1 MPLDLDLAASIT
13 DPGSNPLNNIGS
25 AFGVPQ
31 CMLDLAAT
39 AAKFIPAA
47 GLGQLSSKIAEGRA
61 LAAARIA
68 QTKKDALAA
77 LGIFEEDGENGYR
90 LKSMYL
96 SEGLGN
102 SLGEL
107 AGALGALTETVSQA
121 TEIYSNVAGEI
132 AAIKACFKQLE
143 SFSKY
148 QNSSQAV
155 DPEILEAKFATA
167 KAQVDFSKKFI
178 DEADKALA
186 NIDKVLRDRELNP
199 DLEPVFR
206 DPSLSA
212 FGLVLKDSPTPQV
225 EIYRLVFGPP
235 KSTQGQFVFSVDGLY
250 YDSQT
255 GGLPPVIGF
264 VPNTSAADLYK
275 FEYQSNLGGKGEVVS
290 LKSLNKYMDTVFDL
304 SKINES
310 ADLLEHYKA
319 DHFLNVLEGQRDKQI
334 YDVSSSIQKL
344 KESNP
349 GLYPEDS
356 AMVQNLR
363 QSMYS
368 ILSQN
373 KSKIDRRKKQIEI
386 AIKAPS
392 LFGSKTKYNLGGVPI
407 NDFSY
412 LTELNIN
419 VGFEKQKKL
428 VFGQGEVSG
437 VVLPIRPKYVKSIEP
452 KIVPSIDPLRIP
464 TVGKGSIIFDADN
477 NGVSGTVLSLT
488 DSVLSTD
495 MIAIYNF
502 LEAEVSYPEFSEYK
516 TLNCNTK
523 NNYNNAQLIAAN
535 ASSMFTKGL
544 AIPYFNGIVKINSAG
559 TPSGL
564 GTFGILPPTPEF
576 QNLMYRTTGF
586 SLDFWTY
593 APNLGAEPTTHDP
606 VYGYGTSSY
615 HRLILGCE
623 NNGGALDTL
632 PIDQAPVDY
641 SSDIVRGVVIGFT
654 RDRQITGGLQPSA
667 DGNYASAGCFYLA
680 PTRSVNGTDI
690 AFINSNSLTNCASD
704 YDVFKFTVPLSSTLS
719 TGKSLFSTSGEFM
732 HYCLTVDPA
741 QEDISLFVDG
751 ELIKTSKLST
761 LGISVGGNINAPTF
775 SAINS
780 FNYNY
785 STMGLIAFADR
796 LGFEEYKFTPWIIGG
811 GFSDGNGFTNNGFMG
826 TNHGRTSG
834 LKGHIGS
841 LKFYSK
847 PLTNSEVVANYK
859 TQKGFFKNIDLT

>member
-1 MPLDLDLAASIT
+1 MPLDLELAAGIT
-13 DPGSNPLNNIGS
+13 DPGGSPLSNIGS

-31 CMLDLAAT
+31 CMLDLAST

-47 GLGQLSSKIAEGRA
+47 GLGQLSAKIAEGRET
-61 LAAARIA
+61 AAARIA
-68 QTKKDALAA
+68 QTKKEALAA

-96 SEGLGN
+96 SEGLGDG
-102 SLGEL
+102 LGEL

-121 TEIYSNVAGEI
+121 TELYTNVAGEI
-132 AAIKACFKQLE
+132 AGIKACLDQL
-143 SFSKY
+143 SAFSKY
-148 QNSSQAV
+148 QSDSKAV
-155 DPEILEAKFATA
+155 DPELLEAKFATV
-167 KAQVDFSKKFI
+167 KAQVESTKKFI
-178 DEADKALA
+178 NEADKALA

-212 FGLVLKDSPTPQV
+212 FGLVARDPVVPAPD
-225 EIYRLVFGPP
+225 IYRLVFGPP
-235 KSTQGQFVFSVDGLY
+235 KSTKGQFVFSVDGLY

-264 VPNTSAADLYK
+264 VPNMSTADLYK
-275 FEYQSNLGGKGEVVS
+275 FDYPSNLGGKGEVVS
-290 LKSLNKYMDTVFDL
+290 LKTLDKYMDTVFDI
-304 SKINES
+304 SKIDDS
-310 ADLLEHYKA
+310 VDLLKHYNS

-344 KESNP
+344 KDSSP
-349 GLYPEDS
+349 LVYTEDS

-386 AIKAPS
+386 AVKAPS
-392 LFGSKTKYNLGGVPI
+392 LFGSKSRFGLGQVPI

-412 LTELNIN
+412 LTDLNLN
-419 VGFEKQKKL
+419 VGIEKQKKL

-437 VVLPIRPKYVKSIEP
+437 VVLPIRPKYVKSIEA
-452 KIVPSIDPLRIP
+452 KVVPTIDSLKIP
-464 TVGKGSIIFDADN
+464 TVGKGSIIFDSDYT
-477 NGVSGTVLSLT
+477 GVSGTILSLT
-488 DSVLSTD
+488 DSIESTD

-502 LEAEVSYPEFSEYK
+502 LEADVSYPQFTEYK

-523 NNYNNAQLIAAN
+523 NNYNNAQLIAASP
-535 ASSMFTKGL
+535 SSIFTKGL
-544 AIPYFNGIVKINSAG
+544 GIPYFNGIVKINNAG
-559 TPSGL
+559 VPSGL
-564 GTFGILPPTPEF
+564 GSFGILPPTPEF
-576 QNLMYRTTGF
+576 QNLMYKNTGF
-586 SLDFWTY
+586 SIDFWVY
-593 APNLGAEPTTHDP
+593 APNLGTQPTTHDP

-623 NNGGALDTL
+623 NNGGEGDSISL
-632 PIDQAPVDY
+632 DQAPLDY
-641 SSDIVRGVVIGFT
+641 SSDTVRGVVMGFT
-654 RDRQITGGLQPSA
+654 RDRQITTGLQPSA
-667 DGNYASAGCFYLA
+667 NGNDVSAGCFYLA
-680 PTRSVNGTDI
+680 PTRSVNKTDV
-690 AFINSNSLTNCASD
+690 AFINSNSLLNCASD

-719 TGKSLFSTSGEFM
+719 NGKSLFNTSGEFM
-732 HYCLTVDPA
+732 HYCLTVSPVD
-741 QEDISLFVDG
+741 EDISLYVDG
-751 ELIKTSKLST
+751 ELIKTSKLDV
-761 LGISVGGNINAPTF
+761 LGIQSNTSINAPTF
-775 SAINS
+775 SAVNS

-785 STMGLIAFADR
+785 ESMGLIAFADR
-796 LGFEEYKFTPWIIGG
+796 LGFEEYKFTPWIVGG

-834 LKGHIGS
+834 LKGHLGS

-847 PLTNSEVVANYK
+847 PLTINEVVSNYK
-859 TQKGFFKNIDLT
+859 NQKGFFKNIDLS